1 MKFYGYRRADG
12 SVGCRNLVA
21 VIPSVVCA
29 ADVAQAIV
37 QNVQG
42 AVGLF
47 HHQGCSQLPPDLKRV
62 TDTLI
67 GLALNPNVGAVLIVS
82 LGCEGRWR
90 SLESRSLAV
99 SARPLRPVLTRQLVW
114 CGRFPASSGK
124 RQICPKWCFP
134 SSAVLPTRL
143 PAWHQT
149 VHWAML
155 LISW

>member
-47 HHQGCSQLPPDLKRV
+47 HHQGCSQLPPGFKTGDGYADRSGIKSECRCGS
-62 TDTLI
+62 DCQP
-67 GLALNPNVGAVLIVS
+67 GL
-82 LGCEGRWR
+82 
-90 SLESRSLAV
+90 
-99 SARPLRPVLTRQLVW
+99 
-114 CGRFPASSGK
+114 
-124 RQICPKWCFP
+124 
-134 SSAVLPTRL
+134 
-143 PAWHQT
+143 
-149 VHWAML
+149 
-155 LISW
+155 

>member
-47 HHQGCSQLPPDLKRV
+47 HHQGWQ
-62 TDTLI
+62 
-67 GLALNPNVGAVLIVS
+67 
-82 LGCEGRWR
+82 
-90 SLESRSLAV
+90 
-99 SARPLRPVLTRQLVW
+99 
-114 CGRFPASSGK
+114 PASAGFKKSDGYADWTGVKSQCRSGFDCQPWLRGNRSCENVPGNSGG
-124 RQICPKWCFP
+124 RQAGGDYWNPE
-134 SSAVLPTRL
+134 
-143 PAWHQT
+143 AWRC
-149 VHWAML
+149 
-155 LISW
+155 

>member
-82 LGCEGRWR
+82 LGCEL
-90 SLESRSLAV
+90 SL
-99 SARPLRPVLTRQLVW
+99 
-114 CGRFPASSGK
+114 
-124 RQICPKWCFP
+124 I
-134 SSAVLPTRL
+134 
-143 PAWHQT
+143 H
-149 VHWAML
+149 
-155 LISW
+155 I